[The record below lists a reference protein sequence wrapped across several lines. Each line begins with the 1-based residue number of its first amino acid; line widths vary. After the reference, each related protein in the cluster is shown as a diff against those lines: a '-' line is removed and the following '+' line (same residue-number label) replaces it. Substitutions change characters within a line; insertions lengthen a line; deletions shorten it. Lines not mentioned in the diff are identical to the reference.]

1 MKINIKEGPDV
12 GACLNKTDGVL
23 HSIELGLTSQLFP
36 LQLLQVPTHKLL
48 KKDSNV
54 RLCDGEQKTEKVS

>member
-48 KKDSNV
+48 KK
-54 RLCDGEQKTEKVS
+54 RQ